1 MKICYLAPAN
11 SIHTT
16 RWVNYFAKK
25 GYEIHLVSFT
35 PSLNELDPRVVVHL
49 IPSEEN
55 STDSGTSV
63 TPGREESNR
72 KPAPFISRIMD
83 RAPVLARLMVLKKY
97 LKVRRLINEIKPD
110 IVHAHYL
117 TVYGLLGVLA
127 NYHPIYI
134 SIWGSDL
141 WIESRGLMKYISRY
155 VVRKA
160 DGIHCDGQN
169 VFDEIVTFEKKPD
182 KIAII
187 HYGTDIEK
195 FKPIIQDKNAKPSL
209 GCSDCIAVISI
220 RALEPIYD
228 IATLINAIPEVV
240 KNHPSAR
247 FFIAGKGSEENN
259 LKSLAESLGIKENV
273 HFIGNIPNDKL
284 PLYFSE
290 SDIYVSTSLSD
301 GGLAASTAEAMA
313 SELPVIITDF
323 GDNSKWISDGVNGY
337 LIPLKSPGALAER
350 ILYLINNPEKRLAV
364 GRNARTLIAE
374 DNNYYIEMEKVH
386 TIYKKLAGRSQ

>member
-16 RWVNYFAKK
+16 RWVNYFAQK

-35 PSLNELDPRVVVHL
+35 HSLKELDPRVIVHL
-49 IPSEEN
+49 ITSDETSP
-55 STDSGTSV
+55 DSKTQM
-63 TPGREESNR
+63 TPGREKSSRESIR
-72 KPAPFISRIMD
+72 LIGRILD
-83 RAPVLARLMVLKKY
+83 RAPVLARLMVLKK
-97 LKVRRLINEIKPD
+97 LFKVRRLIHEIKPD

-117 TVYGLLGVLA
+117 TVYGLLGVLS

-141 WIESRGLMKYISRY
+141 WIESRGLMEYISRY

-169 VFDEIVTFEKKPD
+169 VFDELIKYEKNPD

-195 FKPIIQDKNAKPSL
+195 FQPLIQDKKNKPSL

-247 FFIAGKGSEENN
+247 FFIAGKGSEEMN
-259 LKSLAESLGIKENV
+259 LKSLAESLGINGNV
-273 HFIGNIPNDKL
+273 HFIGNIPNENL
-284 PLYFSE
+284 PSFFSE

-313 SELPVIITDF
+313 TELPVIITDF
-323 GDNSKWISDGVNGY
+323 GDNSKWISDGINGY
-337 LIPLKSPGALAER
+337 LIPLRSPETLAER
-350 ILYLINNPEKRLAV
+350 IQYLISNPEKRLTI